1 MYGKNVIKTS
11 IRYIK
16 TCKKDNDI
24 VNGLTGKE
32 IPPSVVAHL
41 KKQNSN
47 AILRPSGQ
55 WKLFLHCLCMLL
67 MALEFCFFK

>member
-32 IPPSVVAHL
+32 IRPLTRGH
-41 KKQNSN
+41 KT
-47 AILRPSGQ
+47 LR
-55 WKLFLHCLCMLL
+55 
-67 MALEFCFFK
+67 E